1 MLVKGA
7 RRHPAD
13 RARTRQGRYDRVH
26 SGASCRP
33 SRLRTL
39 VALLRPGG
47 LLVPPRACRCR
58 PARRLYGGV
67 SR

>member
-1 MLVKGA
+1 M
-7 RRHPAD
+7 
-13 RARTRQGRYDRVH
+13 RQGRYDRVH

-47 LLVPPRACRCR
+47 LLVPPRARRRR
-58 PARRLYGGV
+58 PACGEVLL
-67 SR
+67 SSPLL